1 MLLLD
6 AASGRFDLR
15 ACAGAHLHAA
25 NGYGAR
31 QIAICQ
37 HLGRT
42 LSLVD
47 QPDVSERLLGNFHSL
62 GQTIQIV
69 QPNDLV
75 LDAKDIR
82 ETALWQPPRERHL
95 AALELGLPSA
105 RAMVARAR
113 LDSLVTLARGF
124 PRPRTGTAPKA
135 LAIPVR
141 ARRCY
146 EIVKP
151 DPLGTGDDLAA
162 LPPLTCRLSR
172 HSSIPLP
179 SSLRSGDERA

>member
-37 HLGRT
+37 HFGRT
-42 LSLVD
+42 LSLAD
-47 QPDVSERLLGNFHSL
+47 QPDVGERLLGYFHSL
-62 GQTIQIV
+62 GQTVEIV

-82 ETALWQPPRERHL
+82 ETALWQPPCERHL
-95 AALELGLPSA
+95 AALDLRLPA
-105 RAMVARAR
+105 AGAMVARAR
-113 LDSLVTLARGF
+113 LDTLVTLTRGF
-124 PRPRTGTAPKA
+124 SGARPRTAPEPFA
-135 LAIPVR
+135 VPVR

-146 EIVKP
+146 EIVYP
-151 DPLGTGDDLAA
+151 DPLGAGDDLAA
-162 LPPLTCRLSR
+162 LPSLNYRLS
-172 HSSIPLP
+172 
-179 SSLRSGDERA
+179 